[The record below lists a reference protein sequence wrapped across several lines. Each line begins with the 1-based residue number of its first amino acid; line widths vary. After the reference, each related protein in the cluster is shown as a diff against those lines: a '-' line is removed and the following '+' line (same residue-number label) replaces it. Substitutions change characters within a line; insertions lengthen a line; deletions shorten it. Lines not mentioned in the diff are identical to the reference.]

1 MKIELLLV
9 GKTVNRHFI
18 ACIEDYVSR
27 INHYVPFSITVIPE
41 LKNNKKMTEV
51 QQKDQEGKLILK
63 KISSADIVV
72 LLDEHG
78 KELRSIELAS
88 WLERKIQQARKLVFV
103 IGGPYGFSQEV
114 YHRAND
120 LLSLSH
126 MTFSHQMTRLI
137 FAEQIYRACT
147 IIKGEPYHHE

>member
-88 WLERKIQQARKLVFV
+88 WLERKYNKLV
-103 IGGPYGFSQEV
+103 S
-114 YHRAND
+114 
-120 LLSLSH
+120 
-126 MTFSHQMTRLI
+126 
-137 FAEQIYRACT
+137 
-147 IIKGEPYHHE
+147 